1 MDYENVYYVSP
12 DYGRN
17 APLPSRDHRPLVT
30 SSLPGR
36 VVAQPAAT
44 TVGWTSSPSAAP
56 YQYPATN
63 YYGPTAYPPAS
74 YYGPMLQPASS
85 WTGYPVQP
93 PYINPP
99 VAPPNNL
106 ATILGGFGD
115 VGTLANIL
123 AQAVAAFLPLPAAPN
138 PQDGTND
145 GEAAMSA
152 AVNSS
157 NLIRY
162 QSALALF
169 AKRDQQILS
178 LGSILRE
185 LFKRP
190 GTVLG

>member
-17 APLPSRDHRPLVT
+17 APAVARDHRTLVT
-30 SSLPGR
+30 TPLPGR

-44 TVGWTSSPSAAP
+44 TVGWTTSQPAAP
-56 YQYPATN
+56 YQYPAAS
-63 YYGPTAYPPAS
+63 YYGPTAYPAANF
-74 YYGPMLQPASS
+74 YGPNAYPASS

-99 VAPPNNL
+99 VPPPNNL

-123 AQAVAAFLPLPAAPN
+123 AQAVAAFLPLPAAPS
-138 PQDGTND
+138 PQDGTGD
-145 GEAAMSA
+145 GDAAMSA

-162 QSALALF
+162 QNALALY

-178 LGSILRE
+178 FGSILRE

-190 GTVLG
+190 GTVL